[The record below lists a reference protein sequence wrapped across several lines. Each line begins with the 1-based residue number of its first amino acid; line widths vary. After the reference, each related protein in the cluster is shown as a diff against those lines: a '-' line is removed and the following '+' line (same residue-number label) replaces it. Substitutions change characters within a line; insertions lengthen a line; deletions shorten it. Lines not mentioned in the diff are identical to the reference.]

1 MLYNTQIN
9 KETTEM
15 KKILMALVAAAAF
28 AGTAEDVVKVGIIGC
43 DTSHTIAFTE
53 MMNKKCDED
62 CRGYKVTVA
71 HKWGSPDI
79 FSSTNRYPKYIA
91 QLEEMGVRMVPTIA
105 DLLQEADVVLLETCD
120 GRPHLAQAIEVFKS
134 GKPVFIDKPVTASL
148 ADAVKLVDT
157 AKKMNAKWFC
167 SSSLRYVKNAQKANK
182 GELGPIRG
190 ANCWT
195 PEQFEPTQSEFFWYA
210 IHGAEP
216 LYTIMGTGCKEV
228 RCTGTPT
235 EDVMVGTWK
244 DGRLG
249 VMRALNYKRKGAGYG
264 GTIFTEYYGVVDM
277 GTYEGYKPLL
287 LEILKFFKTGVVPVP
302 PEETLEIYAFLEA
315 ATQSKQK
322 GGVAV
327 SIEEVLAK
335 ARAEAGL

>member
-1 MLYNTQIN
+1 
-9 KETTEM
+9 M
-15 KKILMALVAAAAF
+15 KTLTMVCVVAAAIAGFGEEAF
-28 AGTAEDVVKVGIIGC
+28 RRVGIIGC
-43 DTSHTIAFTE
+43 DTSHAIAFTE
-53 MMNKKCDED
+53 MLNVKNDPD
-62 CRGYKVTVA
+62 CAGFKVTVA

-79 FSSTNRYPKYIA
+79 VSSTNRYPKYIA
-91 QLEEMGVRMVPTIA
+91 QLEKMGVRMAPTIA
-105 DLLQEADVVLLETCD
+105 DLLKEVDCVLLETCD
-120 GRPHLAQAIEVFKS
+120 GRPHLAQATEVFKS
-134 GKPVFIDKPVTASL
+134 GKPVFIDKPVTATL
-148 ADAVKLVDT
+148 ADAVRLVEV
-157 AKKMNAKWFC
+157 AKQMDAKWFC

-216 LYTIMGTGCKEV
+216 LYTIMGTGCQEV
-228 RCTGTPT
+228 RCTGTET

-264 GTIFTEYYGVVDM
+264 GTIYTERYGVVDM

-287 LEILKFFKTGVVPVP
+287 VEILAFFRTGVVPVP
-302 PEETLEIYAFLEA
+302 AEETLEIYAFLEA
-315 ATQSKQK
+315 ATQSKK
-322 GGVAV
+322 RGGTAV
-327 SIEEVLAK
+327 TIEEVMAK
-335 ARAEAGL
+335 ARTAAMLLR